1 MTAEQAIRI
10 SEVCDRF
17 EWAWRKGATPR
28 IESALLAALPE
39 DRPQLL
45 EDLLR
50 IELEL
55 RRAAGDRPCA
65 GEYLERFPAEAELIY
80 RVFRE
85 AAGGED
91 ETPRRFVGKYELF
104 EEI

>member
-10 SEVCDRF
+10 SEICDRF
-17 EWAWRKGATPR
+17 EWDWRKGAAPR
-28 IESALLAALPE
+28 IELALSDALPE

-55 RRAAGDRPCA
+55 RRADGDRPCM
-65 GEYLERFPAEAELIY
+65 GNTWSGS
-80 RVFRE
+80 RVKRN
-85 AAGGED
+85 
-91 ETPRRFVGKYELF
+91 
-104 EEI
+104 